1 MIVERFIGSD
11 QVSDKTMVHFP
22 AEGMKLAASG
32 VPVHSAAP
40 DYSSPPLLRAND
52 KRHPTAGPLVHLCAG
67 AKHPRYMRP
76 VNELRMMDW
85 KLGPVLAKGERAL
98 KIIFDLDQCVRRLR
112 T

>member
-52 KRHPTAGPLVHLCAG
+52 K
-67 AKHPRYMRP
+67 
-76 VNELRMMDW
+76 
-85 KLGPVLAKGERAL
+85 
-98 KIIFDLDQCVRRLR
+98 
-112 T
+112 